1 VEELMSQDRANKND
15 ASDPTDEVADTR
27 VLEPE
32 SPAAE
37 DESVAADERD
47 DPLGA
52 LRAELATHQDNH
64 LRAVAELDN
73 VRKRAAR
80 DVEAARRYGLER
92 FATELLPVR
101 DSLEAGI
108 AAAEGSQDN
117 PLLEGSQATL
127 RLLDRVLE
135 QFHISEI
142 DPLGEPFDPQ
152 KHEAMTMQPS
162 AEAQPDSV
170 LIVVQKGYQ
179 LNDRLLRPAR
189 VVVCAGPP
197 DGETE

>member
-1 VEELMSQDRANKND
+1 MSQDRANGND
-15 ASDPTDEVADTR
+15 ASDPVDELTETR
-27 VLEPE
+27 VLDPDGPA
-32 SPAAE
+32 PAAVPE
-37 DESVAADERD
+37 EGAAAEEE
-47 DPLGA
+47 LAA
-52 LRAELATHQDNH
+52 LRAEVATHQDNH

-73 VRKRAAR
+73 VRKRATR
-80 DVEAARRYGLER
+80 EVEAARRYGLER

-108 AAAEGSQDN
+108 AAAEQTQDN

-135 QFHISEI
+135 QFGISEI

-162 AEAQPDSV
+162 AETEADSV

-189 VVVCAGPP
+189 VVVCSGPP
-197 DGETE
+197 DGEAA

>member
-1 VEELMSQDRANKND
+1 MSQDRANGND
-15 ASDPTDEVADTR
+15 AADPVDEMTETR
-27 VLEPE
+27 VLEPD
-32 SPAAE
+32 SPVPAAE
-37 DESVAADERD
+37 DESVAGEEGEDQLAT
-47 DPLGA
+47 

-64 LRAVAELDN
+64 LRALAELDN

-80 DVEAARRYGLER
+80 EVEAARRYGLER
-92 FATELLPVR
+92 FAAELLPVR

-108 AAAEGSQDN
+108 AAAAEETQDN

-135 QFHISEI
+135 QFNISEI

-162 AEAQPDSV
+162 AEAEPDSV

-197 DGETE
+197 DDQTG